1 MARNQSLLQKADIV
15 LSNLT
20 SNSGLLNPEQA
31 DTFIRKLIRQPTIL
45 RECRVVTMSAPIRKI
60 NRIGF
65 LGRILRAAPAD
76 TSTGFSSGSS
86 ALTATQRVLPT
97 TDQVQ
102 LTTNEVIAQIN
113 LPYDVIEDNIEHA
126 TAAMNEVPNTGP
138 GGLRDTIIQLI
149 AEYAARDIED
159 LALNGNTAYTT
170 AQTNALYAQTGSG
183 TYGTQGGPGLL
194 GATADATDDTAFM
207 QIQNGF
213 LAIGQNSGNTVDI
226 QGDTVTK
233 TVFKK
238 GIYGMPV
245 QYLRNRP
252 AMKHYVSVDNEVEFQ
267 DTLANR
273 GTAMGDSRLQ
283 GNQPAMAYGSQV
295 IPTALMPD
303 TNGLFCD
310 PLNLIVGFWR
320 QLSME
325 FDKDITQRVYL
336 IVLTARLG
344 LQVEQADALV
354 TYKNITPPS

>member
-45 RECRVVTMSAPIRKI
+45 RECRVVTMSSPIRKI

-65 LGRILRAAPAD
+65 LGRILRAAPLN
-76 TSTGFSSGSS
+76 SGVPGDGV
-86 ALTATQRVLPT
+86 ALTSGQRVLPT

-126 TAAMNEVPNTGP
+126 TSAMNEVPNTGP
-138 GGLRDTIIQLI
+138 GGLRDTVIQLI

-159 LALNGNTAYTT
+159 LALNGNTSYTT
-170 AQTNALYAQTGSG
+170 AQTNALYAQTGTG

-194 GATADATDDTAFM
+194 GATADPTDDTAFM
-207 QIQNGF
+207 QLQNGF
-213 LAIGQNSGNTVDI
+213 LAIGQNSGNTVDV
-226 QGDTVTK
+226 QADTVTK
-233 TVFKK
+233 TMFKK
-238 GIYGMPV
+238 GIFGMPV

-252 AMKHYVSVDNEVEFQ
+252 AMKHYVSVDNEVEYQ
-267 DTLANR
+267 DSLANR
-273 GTAMGDSRLQ
+273 GTPMGDARIT
-283 GNQPAMAYGSQV
+283 GNAPVPAYGSQV
-295 IPTALMPD
+295 IPTSLMPD

-354 TYKNITPPS
+354 VYKNITPPS